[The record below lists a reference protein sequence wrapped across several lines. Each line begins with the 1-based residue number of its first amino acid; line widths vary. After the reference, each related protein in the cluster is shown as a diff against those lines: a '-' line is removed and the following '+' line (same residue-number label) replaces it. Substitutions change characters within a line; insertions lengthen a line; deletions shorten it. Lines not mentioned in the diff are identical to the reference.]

1 MIGDYLRNGRV
12 LALSIALL
20 LVAGL
25 AGIASLPRTEDPQV
39 TNRLALVIT
48 PFPGGTPER
57 VESLISE
64 PIEKEL
70 RRLPEVDHT
79 MSTSRAGLSVVRI
92 ELKDSVTNTAQ
103 VWSKAR
109 DYLNDVVGE
118 LPAGAGEPEFH
129 DDRGYA
135 FTTIIALTWRGP
147 GQLDLGVLGRY
158 SEELDTRLRGIAG
171 TELVRRYGQPEEEI
185 LVQIDGPRLTA
196 LGMTP
201 QLVAAAVGRSDAKVA
216 AGVIT
221 NASNQFQ
228 VEVAGE
234 LDSLERIAQIP
245 VRVDPQGEIVRVGDV
260 ATVRRAL
267 VDPPSDLAIVDG
279 QHSVVL
285 GVRMIPD
292 QRVDHWTA
300 AVNQSLAQFS
310 SGISSNVA
318 VEVLF
323 DQNQYTSVRLGSL
336 MMNVLVGFV
345 LIVGVLMVTLGLRA
359 AIVVALALPLTAAF
373 TLAVMKFYGLPI
385 HQMSI
390 TGLVVA
396 LGIMVDNA
404 IVMVDLIQRRYR
416 DGQRAMAA
424 MLSAIGHLWLPLL
437 GSTLTTILAFA
448 PIALMPGPAGEFV
461 GGIAL
466 SVIFSLVGSYVIS
479 HTVIAGLAGRVLRAC
494 PRGNQ
499 TGFMWSGLQ
508 TPRLSGWFQGRLR
521 WFLAHPLISLLLV
534 LVLPIAGFVSAGFMA
549 EQFFP
554 PADRDM
560 FSVEVRLPPQSS
572 IRRTEALVDQMR
584 EYLAQEP
591 ELLRQSWFIGKGV
604 PSFYYNIMS
613 NRDGEPQFATAM
625 MQMSSFRSANEAIP
639 RLQTSLSERWPQAQI
654 IVRKLEQGPP
664 FQAPIEL
671 RLYGPGLEQLN
682 QLGEQVR
689 RILSITP
696 DVIATRATL
705 EDAAPKVVLKTREEV
720 SRQSGL
726 ERLDLAAQLQAG
738 LAGQVSGS
746 VLEGSQELPVR
757 VRVGNAS
764 RSTVA
769 DLGDLYLSPQLAV
782 ASGEFQGMP
791 LTALASLELQPS
803 SGAIARRNGQRVNT
817 VEAYLRADVLPDR
830 VLGQF
835 RQALADNGFVLPA
848 GYAMEFGGESSG
860 RNDAVGSLLSSV
872 GIILVLLVLV
882 VVLSFNSFR
891 ISAIIFSVA
900 LASMGLGIGCVFA
913 FGYPFGFIVIVALM
927 GLMGLA
933 INGAIVILA
942 ELKGNAQACRGEVE
956 PIIDGVMSC
965 TRHISSTTI
974 TTVGGFMPLILEGGG
989 FWPPFAIA
997 IAGGTVLTT
1006 TLSLVFTPLAFR
1018 FFARRRAFDK
1028 TRQADGEVV
1037 LLVASS
1043 GSDAGRL
1050 RQTARINHE
1059 GR

>member
-1 MIGDYLRNGRV
+1 MMGDYLRNGRV
-12 LALSIALL
+12 LALSVALL
-20 LVAGL
+20 LVAGM

-39 TNRLALVIT
+39 TNRLALIIT
-48 PFPGGTPER
+48 PFPGATPER
-57 VESLISE
+57 VEALVSE

-70 RRLPEVDHT
+70 RRLPEVKHT

-92 ELKDSVTNTAQ
+92 ELKDSVKQTAE

-109 DYLNDVVGE
+109 DYLDDAAGGLPIGVGK
-118 LPAGAGEPEFH
+118 PEFH

-135 FTTIIALTWRGP
+135 FTMIIGLTWQGP
-147 GQLDLGVLGRY
+147 GELDLGVLGRY
-158 SEELDTRLRGIAG
+158 SEELDTTIRGISG
-171 TELVRRYGQPEEEI
+171 TDLVRVYGQPSEEI
-185 LVQIDGPRLTA
+185 LVEIDGPRLTA

-201 QLVAAAVGRSDAKVA
+201 QQVASAVGRSDAKVA
-216 AGVIT
+216 AGLIT

-245 VRVDPQGEIVRVGDV
+245 VRVDPKGETVRLSDV
-260 ATVRRAL
+260 AVVRRAI
-267 VDPPSDLAIVDG
+267 VDPPADLAIVDG

-285 GVRMIPD
+285 GVRMIPAM
-292 QRVDHWTA
+292 RVDRWTET
-300 AVNQSLAQFS
+300 VNETLNNFRAS
-310 SGISSNVA
+310 SSSNIA

-323 DQNQYTSVRLGSL
+323 DQDRYTTSRLGSL
-336 MMNVLVGFV
+336 MMNVLMGFV

-359 AIVVALALPLTAAF
+359 AVVVALALPLTAAF
-373 TLAVMKFYGLPI
+373 TLSVMKFYGLPI
-385 HQMSI
+385 HQMSV

-416 DGQRAMAA
+416 EGQRAMSA
-424 MLSAIGHLWLPLL
+424 MLGAIRHLWLPLL

-466 SVIFSLVGSYVIS
+466 SVIFSLVGSYIIS

-499 TGFMWSGLQ
+499 GGFIWNGLQ
-508 TPRLSGWFQGRLR
+508 TPKLSDGFRGLLR
-521 WFLAHPLISLLLV
+521 GFLQRPGLSLIVV
-534 LVLPIAGFVSAGFMA
+534 LVLPIAGFVSVTGMT

-560 FSVEVRLPPQSS
+560 FSIEVRLPPQSS
-572 IRRTEALVDQMR
+572 IRRTEGLVTQIREVLEREPAL
-584 EYLAQEP
+584 E
-591 ELLRQSWFIGKGV
+591 RQSWFIGKGV

-625 MQMSSFRSANEAIP
+625 VDMTNFRTAAEAIP
-639 RLQTSLSERWPQAQI
+639 RLQKSLTQRFPQAQVV
-654 IVRKLEQGPP
+654 VRKLEQGPP
-664 FQAPIEL
+664 FQAPVEL
-671 RLYGPGLEQLN
+671 RLYGPSMQQLTR
-682 QLGEQVR
+682 LGEQARKV
-689 RILSITP
+689 LSQTP
-696 DVIATRATL
+696 DVVASRATL
-705 EDAAPKVVLKTREEV
+705 EDAAPKVVLETREEV
-720 SRQSGL
+720 SLQSGL
-726 ERLDLAAQLQAG
+726 ERLELAAQLQAG
-738 LAGQVSGS
+738 LSGQVSGS
-746 VLEGSQELPVR
+746 VLEGNVELPVR

-764 RSTVA
+764 RANLT
-769 DLGDLYLSPQLAV
+769 DLGQIYLSPQRTVDA
-782 ASGEFQGMP
+782 GDFQGTP
-791 LTALASLELQPS
+791 VSALATASLKPS

-817 VEAYLRADVLPDR
+817 IEGYLRADVLPDN
-830 VLGQF
+830 VLSNFQ
-835 RQALADNGFVLPA
+835 QKLKDSGFALPA
-848 GYAMEFGGESSG
+848 GYSMEYGGESSG
-860 RNDAVGSLLSSV
+860 RDNAVGNLLSSL
-872 GIILVLLVLV
+872 GIILALLVLV

-891 ISAIIFSVA
+891 LSAIIFSVA
-900 LASMGLGIGCVFA
+900 GASMGLGILCVFA
-913 FGYPFGFIVIVALM
+913 FGYPFGFTVIVALM

-942 ELKGNAQACRGEVE
+942 ELKGDPAACRGDLE
-956 PIIDGVMSC
+956 PTINGVMSC

-1018 FFARRRAFDK
+1018 FFARRRSFDVK
-1028 TRQADGEVV
+1028 TEDSADLIMLDQSTPAAPADFRQSA
-1037 LLVASS
+1037 
-1043 GSDAGRL
+1043 
-1050 RQTARINHE
+1050 
-1059 GR
+1059 